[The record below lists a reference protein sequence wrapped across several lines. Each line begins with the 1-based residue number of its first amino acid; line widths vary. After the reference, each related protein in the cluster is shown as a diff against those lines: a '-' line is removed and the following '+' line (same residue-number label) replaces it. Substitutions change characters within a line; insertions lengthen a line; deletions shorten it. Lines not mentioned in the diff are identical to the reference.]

1 MQVSR
6 FQGAT
11 RQSARH
17 ASATA
22 SAGALLRASAGTG
35 TVADN
40 LTGTLRVLLSSVMIA
55 SYLTAKRDL
64 ARIAADAD
72 ADALAPTLVGAAHL
86 PFTDREAPAVPWL
99 Q

>member
-1 MQVSR
+1 
-6 FQGAT
+6 
-11 RQSARH
+11 
-17 ASATA
+17 
-22 SAGALLRASAGTG
+22 
-35 TVADN
+35 
-40 LTGTLRVLLSSVMIA
+40 MIA